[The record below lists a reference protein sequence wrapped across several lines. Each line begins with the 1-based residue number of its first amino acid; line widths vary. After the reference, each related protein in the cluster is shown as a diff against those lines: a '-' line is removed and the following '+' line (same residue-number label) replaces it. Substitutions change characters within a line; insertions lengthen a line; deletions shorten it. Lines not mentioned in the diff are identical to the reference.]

1 MKRHRL
7 GFTVIE
13 VVVGIGVLLVG
24 ATIVAQLATWSL
36 TQRALADTR
45 LEAMEWATN
54 VLEDARAKAWSELT
68 EEWAAGQKLP
78 VELAERMH
86 QPMARVRVE
95 SEPGRPR
102 IKRVTVSVR
111 WFFAEGA
118 KAPPVDL
125 MTLFADRAAEA
136 KP

>member
-1 MKRHRL
+1 MKRQRL

-24 ATIVAQLATWSL
+24 ATILAQLATWSL
-36 TQRALADTR
+36 SQRALADTR

-54 VLEDARAKAWSELT
+54 VLENARAKAWTELT
-68 EEWAAGQKLP
+68 AEWAAGQKLP
-78 VELAERMH
+78 AELADRMV
-86 QPMARVRVE
+86 QPVATVRVE
-95 SEPGRPR
+95 PEPGSPR
-102 IKRVTVSVR
+102 LKRVTVSIR
-111 WFFAEGA
+111 WFIAEGA

-136 KP
+136 QP